1 MTAVANQLIP
11 LLEPLGVADRADLA
25 SWLIRSLDEESSEPA
40 EDGYAEAWDAELERR
55 MREVRDGKVVGIP
68 AEEVFASLRQ
78 KYL

>member
-25 SWLIRSLDEESSEPA
+25 SWLIRSLDEESA
-40 EDGYAEAWDAELERR
+40 ETAVEGYADAWDAEIDRR
-55 MREVRDGKVVGIP
+55 MQEVREGKVVGIP